1 MVHPRDILLESKSQH
16 GLIPVVDHYCGLE
29 PRMSKALQLQ
39 SELIQEF
46 GNCVMDVTL
55 DCEDGAP
62 VGAEAEHAALVLS
75 LAQNAR
81 QKALAAGVQIHS
93 RQMPRV
99 AVRVHAIDHLAFEQD
114 LAILLGQNTEVFCH
128 LMIPKVEDLASL
140 EKAITAI
147 NAAGGHNIPIHV
159 LIESAY
165 AVHNAFAIASHPRV
179 QSISFGLMD
188 FVSSHGGA
196 IGSQA
201 MSSAGQFQHPMVLR
215 AKLEIAAAC
224 HAYGKVPSHCVVT
237 EFANEAL
244 LLSAAQ
250 QAAHQLSYQRMW
262 SIHPKQIKPI
272 LQAFAPQ
279 EQEIE
284 LACQVIGAAALANW
298 GPVSV
303 DSKLHDRAS
312 FRYFWQVIERAASVG
327 HDLPASISKYFSAS
341 AELISS

>member
-39 SELIQEF
+39 AELIQEF

-81 QKALAAGVQIHS
+81 QKAIVSGIASNSSG
-93 RQMPRV
+93 MPRV
-99 AVRVHAIDHLAFEQD
+99 AVRVHAADHPCFEQD
-114 LAILLGQNTEVFCH
+114 LAILLGQNAQLFSH

-140 EKAITAI
+140 EKAVLAI
-147 NAAGGHNIPIHV
+147 DAAGGKQVPIHV

-165 AVHNAFAIASHPRV
+165 AVHHAFAIASHPRV

-196 IGSQA
+196 IGSNA
-201 MSSAGQFQHPMVLR
+201 MSSTGQFQHPMVLR
-215 AKLEIAAAC
+215 AKLEVAAAC

-262 SIHPKQIKPI
+262 SIHPKQIRPI

-279 EQEIE
+279 EQELA
-284 LACQVIGAAALANW
+284 LACDVITAAANANW

-312 FRYFWQVIERAASVG
+312 FRYFWQLIERAASVG
-327 HDLPASISKYFSAS
+327 HVLPSTISKYFAVQTTH
-341 AELISS
+341 IST